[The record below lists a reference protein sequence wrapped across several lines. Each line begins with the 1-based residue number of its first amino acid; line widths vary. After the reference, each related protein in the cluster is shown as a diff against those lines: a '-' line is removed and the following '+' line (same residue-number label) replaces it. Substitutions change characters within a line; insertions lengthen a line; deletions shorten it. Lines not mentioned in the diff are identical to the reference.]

1 MKIIPG
7 PLTSDLKELEKY
19 LKEAEK
25 VVDRIQIDVVDGI
38 FAENKT
44 IDPIALTNVET
55 KLAFDFHL
63 MVKDPINWI
72 QKCVGRAE
80 DRIIGQIEEMG
91 DQRKFIDEVL
101 SNDNLVGLG
110 VDLDTPITMLDESVL
125 EDLNVIILMSVKAG
139 FAGQE
144 FNLPVMDKIKE
155 LDDIRKNKNLHFV
168 ICVDGGVTHELV
180 HDMEKLGVDEV
191 IVGKR
196 IFEGDGLKKNIDSF
210 TKL

>member
-38 FAENKT
+38 FADNKT
-44 IDPIALTNVET
+44 VDPIALTNVET
-55 KLAFDFHL
+55 KLALDFHL

-80 DRIIGQIEEMG
+80 DRIIGQIEQMP
-91 DQRKFIDEVL
+91 DQRKFVDEVL
-101 SNDNLVGLG
+101 SNDNLVGLA
-110 VDLDTPITMLDESVL
+110 VDLETEVSKLDLSVL
-125 EDLNVIILMSVKAG
+125 PDVNVVLLMSVKAG
-139 FAGQE
+139 FGGQE
-144 FNLPVMDKIKE
+144 FNLQVMDKIKE

-180 HDMEKLGVDEV
+180 RDMEKLGVDEV

-196 IFEGDGLKKNIDSF
+196 IFEGDGLKKNLDSF
-210 TKL
+210 TNL